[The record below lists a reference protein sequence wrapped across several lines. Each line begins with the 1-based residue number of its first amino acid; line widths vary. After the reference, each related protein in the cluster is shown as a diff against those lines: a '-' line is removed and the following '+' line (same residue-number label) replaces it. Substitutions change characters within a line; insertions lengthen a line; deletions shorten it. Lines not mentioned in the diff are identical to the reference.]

1 MAKGGPLGTAFAKTT
16 RPTIGSA
23 VARDSLFAR
32 LDEPAGR
39 TVVWIAGPPGSGK
52 TTLAAGYIQARR
64 FKSVWYQVDA
74 DDADPATFFHY
85 LLHAARKL
93 GAARTR
99 GLPSLT
105 ASHARD
111 VAAFSRRFF
120 RELFAG
126 DAEPIALVLDNVQ
139 AVPVGGGLHA
149 ALDAGLAQVPK
160 GSCVI
165 VTSRSEPPASLARL
179 RASGQMSCVTGQDL
193 SLTPDEIVAVARM
206 RGQLV
211 SPESAAKLHERTQG
225 WAAGL
230 VLLLEHSKFSGR
242 IVDLP
247 SDSPPQVVFDYLG
260 GEIFDHFD
268 RGTREFL
275 MRIACLPRMTAAA
288 AGALTGEPKA
298 ERLLVNFA
306 QNDYFVREVA
316 SDAGRVYQI
325 HPLFRAFLRKRA
337 TETLPE
343 AASSEWL
350 QRAAGLLR
358 GAEHT
363 EDAVTLLVEAGNWDE
378 IARIVVEEADGMLAQ
393 GRSETLA
400 NWIDLLPPKLVE
412 ADPCLLLASAASR
425 ADASSRAARQL
436 FERAYDLFHSRSDS
450 VGVLRACCGIVDAIV
465 VEFDDLAPLDR
476 WLDTLE
482 GLLAEA
488 TARPPEIATAAAT
501 TLIRATLLCDAGN
514 PRVEAWLEGAE
525 QAIAAGA
532 AGSATKE
539 AREALAHMRVLAAF
553 ARADLTAA
561 EAALGSLRGADPE
574 NVRGAA
580 LAVAEGLLHLVRGD
594 HAEAVRIAKA
604 AVAVSDA
611 EGTDAGRAWL
621 QAILVIAKLGSGER
635 SDAKAALKDLESRAG
650 RLRRGDR
657 ACVHYLRAWSEALEG
672 DEANALREAKL
683 ALALAVEAGIPWFEC
698 LAQIA
703 LAQRL
708 AAGADH
714 RGMAAHLRAAEAV
727 AERLRSP
734 WLAYAVRLAAS
745 SAALASGDK
754 AGALESIRAAFR
766 QGYQHGFRA
775 LPGWEPQALAE
786 LCAIALDADV
796 EPEFARALVREG
808 KLVPKAPPLRVRRWP
823 WSLRILSCGGFECL
837 RDEAPIELSAKG
849 PGRPMELLKVL
860 VALGMH
866 NVRADQLSDA
876 LWPSVE
882 ADYAYKS
889 FTATLHRLRRMLED
903 DDALVLRDGR
913 LSLNKGLI
921 WVDNWALEQLFDD
934 FDAALRGAGACA
946 DEALRREFSEK
957 ALALYR
963 GPFLPD
969 ESEQPSYIAR
979 REQLRAK
986 LLRFLARIARGWEEA
1001 GAPEAVADCL
1011 LRFVE
1016 ADELCEPLYRQ
1027 LMLCYQRTGARV
1039 EAVAVYER
1047 LRTILSARQK
1057 LMPSQETQALYASLK
1072 AAGSTA
1078 A

>member
-85 LLHAARKL
+85 LLHAVRKL
-93 GAARTR
+93 GGARTR
-99 GLPSLT
+99 GLSSFT

-111 VAAFSRRFF
+111 VAAFSRTFF
-120 RELFAG
+120 RELFAD
-126 DAEPIALVLDNVQ
+126 DAEPLVLVLDNAQ
-139 AVPVGGGLHA
+139 AVPVGGGLYA
-149 ALDAGLAQVPK
+149 ALDAGFAQIPK

-165 VTSRSEPPASLARL
+165 LTSRSEPPASLARL
-179 RASGQMSCVTGQDL
+179 RASGQMSCLTGQDL
-193 SLTPDEIVAVARM
+193 SLTTDEVVAVARM

-211 SPESAAKLHERTQG
+211 SLESAAKLHERTQG

-242 IVDLP
+242 IAELP
-247 SDSPPQVVFDYLG
+247 SDSAPQVVFDYLG

-275 MRIACLPRMTAAA
+275 VRIACLPRMTAAV

-337 TETLPE
+337 GEMLPE
-343 AASSEWL
+343 AVSSAWL

-358 GAEHT
+358 DAEHT
-363 EDAVTLLVEAGNWDE
+363 EDAVALLVEAGNWEE
-378 IARIVVEEADGMLAQ
+378 IARIVVEEADSMLAQ
-393 GRSETLA
+393 GRNETLA
-400 NWIDLLPPKLVE
+400 NWIDLLPQKLVE
-412 ADPCLLLASAASR
+412 ADPRLLFASAACR
-425 ADASSRAARQL
+425 ADATPRASRQL
-436 FERAYDLFHSRSDS
+436 FERAYEVFRSRNDAA
-450 VGVLRACCGIVDAIV
+450 GVLASCCGIVDAIV
-465 VEFDDLAPLDR
+465 LEFDDLTPLDR

-482 GLLAEA
+482 GLLARN
-488 TARPPEIATAAAT
+488 TTLSPEIAIAAAT
-501 TLIRATLLCDAGN
+501 TLIRATLLRDGGN
-514 PRVEAWLEGAE
+514 PRVEAWLERAE

-532 AGSATKE
+532 AASATEE
-539 AREALAHMRVLAAF
+539 AGETLAHMRSLAAF

-561 EAALGSLRGADPE
+561 EAALGSLRGSDAK
-574 NVRGAA
+574 NTSGAA
-580 LAVAEGLLHLVRGD
+580 LAVAEGLLRLVRGD
-594 HAEAVRIAKA
+594 CTEAICIAKA
-604 AVAVSDA
+604 ALEVSDA
-611 EGTDAGRAWL
+611 EGIDAGRAWL

-635 SDAKAALKDLESRAG
+635 SDARASLKDLESSAV

-683 ALALAVEAGIPWFEC
+683 ALALAVEAGVPWFEC
-698 LAQIA
+698 LARIG

-714 RGMAAHLRAAEAV
+714 RGVAAQLRAAEAV
-727 AERLRSP
+727 AEHLRSP
-734 WLAYAVRLAAS
+734 WLGYAVRLAAS

-754 AGALESIRAAFR
+754 AGALEGLRIAFR
-766 QGYQHGFRA
+766 QGYEQGFRA
-775 LPGWEPQALAE
+775 PPGWEPRELAE
-786 LCAIALDADV
+786 LCALALDTDV

-808 KLVPKAPPLRVRRWP
+808 KLVPEAPPLRVQRWP
-823 WSLRILSCGGFECL
+823 WSLRIVSCGGFECL
-837 RDEAPIELSAKG
+837 RDEASIELSAKG
-849 PGRPMELLKVL
+849 SGRPMELLKVL

-889 FTATLHRLRRMLED
+889 FTATLHRLRRMLGD
-903 DDALVLRDGR
+903 DDALLLRDGR
-913 LSLNKGLI
+913 LSLNKGLV
-921 WVDNWALEQLFDD
+921 WVDTWALEQLFDD
-934 FDAALRGAGACA
+934 FDAALRGADACA

-986 LLRFLARIARGWEEA
+986 MLRFLARITRGWEET
-1001 GAPEAVADCL
+1001 GAPEAAADCL

-1016 ADELCEPLYRQ
+1016 ADELCEPLYRH

-1047 LRTILSARQK
+1047 LRTILSARQR
-1057 LMPSQETQALYASLK
+1057 LMPSPETQALYASLK
-1072 AAGSTA
+1072 VAGSTA